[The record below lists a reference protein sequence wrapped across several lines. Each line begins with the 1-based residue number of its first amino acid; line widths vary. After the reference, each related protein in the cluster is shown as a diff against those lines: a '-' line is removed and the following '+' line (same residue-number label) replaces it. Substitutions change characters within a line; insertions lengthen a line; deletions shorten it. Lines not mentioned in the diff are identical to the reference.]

1 MKKATSIILMALVLV
16 MGLTQCKKNN
26 DINTADNEGE
36 KVYITLMV
44 NQGNGSRLDVDPP
57 HVTFE
62 NGDKIY
68 VASNGYYVGTLT
80 HNGTTFEGE
89 ISSATEGQP
98 LYFYLLGNVTPAGTL
113 TAGTTTTCSVNISD
127 QTGDLPVIAC
137 APSDQNF
144 GATTN
149 FTATLRNKC
158 ALVKFNVTTSSSLPT
173 CLEGFNNKVTVT
185 FGSTDMAYTKEGNG
199 LIKLAAG
206 NGERWAILLP
216 QDALA
221 AGEEGSAYSLNEA
234 YIGTRGALG
243 AIAENGYMTVGCPVT
258 VNTYVVPVG
267 AIIGKFT
274 INANGDQVYFSQG
287 NLQYQASTGIWQFA
301 ENQYDYVGGANSNI
315 SSTYDGWIDLFGWGT
330 SGFDH
335 GAVCY
340 QPWSTSTDYENDY
353 FVYGGQVGNLYN
365 LNGSP
370 SANIYSH
377 SQTGQADW
385 GYNAIS
391 NGSNLPNRWQTL
403 FSHEMTYIL
412 NNRST
417 SSGIRY
423 AKAVVNGVSGLVL
436 LPDNWIPAIHALNN
450 TNRYNVAFTV
460 NEITATEWGTMESY
474 GAVFLPAAGN
484 RTGTSYYNG
493 PSDVYNGPFGLYW
506 LAQVSSPSSAWSLRF
521 NDSFAQTFETF
532 KSSGCSVRLVCDAQ

>member
-68 VASNGYYVGTLT
+68 VASNGKYVGTLT

-98 LYFYLLGNVTPAGTL
+98 LYFYLLGNVTPAETL

-144 GATTN
+144 GATNN

-158 ALVKFNVTTSSSLPT
+158 ALVKFNVTTSSSLAT

-185 FGSTDMAYTKEGNG
+185 FGSTDMAYAKEGNG

-216 QDALA
+216 QNALA
-221 AGEEGSAYSLNEA
+221 QGAEGSAHSEDGLFEGIRPAIPAIEENSYL
-234 YIGTRGALG
+234 TVALETV
-243 AIAENGYMTVGCPVT
+243 IATDLTPEG
-258 VNTYVVPVG
+258 VVKG
-267 AIIGKFT
+267 LFT
-274 INANGDQVYFSQG
+274 INENGGKVFFSKG
-287 NLQYQASTGIWQFA
+287 NLQYIGSASTPYWKFA
-301 ENQYDYVGGANSNI
+301 DHQWDYFGNTTGQNSTNQNVDR
-315 SSTYDGWIDLFGWGT
+315 DLFCWGT
-330 SGFDH
+330 SGYSH

-340 QPWSTSTDYENDY
+340 QPWIINGEESDYY
-353 FVYGGQVGNLYN
+353 AYGN
-365 LNGSP
+365 
-370 SANIYSH
+370 ANYGLDA
-377 SQTGQADW
+377 QTGQADW
-385 GYNAIS
+385 GYNPIS
-391 NGSNLPNRWQTL
+391 NGGNTANQWRTL
-403 FSHEMTYIL
+403 TAYEWDYLIWYRT
-412 NNRST
+412 T
-417 SSGIRY
+417 SSIRY
-423 AKAVVNGVSGLVL
+423 AMATVNNVKGVIL
-436 LPDNWIPAIHALNN
+436 LPDIWSSSYVLNSTTYFN
-450 TNRYNVAFTV
+450 DNIVSSSQWAV
-460 NEITATEWGTMESY
+460 LESS
-474 GAVFLPAAGN
+474 GAVFLPAAGTCWTN
-484 RTGTSYYNG
+484 FGYGGGYWGSNVEVGAIPTYPSEFSITNG
-493 PSDVYNGPFGLYW
+493 SISVGYWSRRNGF
-506 LAQVSSPSSAWSLRF
+506 
-521 NDSFAQTFETF
+521 
-532 KSSGCSVRLVCDAQ
+532 SVRLVRDVQ